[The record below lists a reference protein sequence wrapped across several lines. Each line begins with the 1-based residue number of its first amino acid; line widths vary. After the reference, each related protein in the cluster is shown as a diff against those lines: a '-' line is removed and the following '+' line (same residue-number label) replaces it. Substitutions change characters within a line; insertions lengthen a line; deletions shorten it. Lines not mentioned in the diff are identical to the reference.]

1 MCWRRG
7 RAGSVGPKGF
17 TLVELM
23 VTTAVAAILMA
34 VAVPA
39 FRTFLQNDR
48 AMTQSTSLILSLNT
62 ARSEAIKQDVAT
74 GVWVCASTDGL
85 TCAGSAAA
93 WAQGWIVLSSVANSV
108 PTVVVPSLSTQTTLS
123 EAANL
128 ALVTFYSSG
137 VVQAPAAFTLCDS
150 RGATK
155 ARYIQVTVTGRV
167 SSAVGKDLAGN
178 ALTCP

>member
-1 MCWRRG
+1 MRSRRG
-7 RAGSVGPKGF
+7 KAEYVRPEGF

-62 ARSEAIKQDVAT
+62 ARSEAIKQDVGG
-74 GVWVCASTDGL
+74 GVWVCQSSDGSTC
-85 TCAGSAAA
+85 TGSTA
-93 WAQGWIVLSSVANSV
+93 WAQGWIVVSSATGSV
-108 PTVVVPSLSTQTTLS
+108 PTVVVPSLSTGSSVS
-123 EAANL
+123 EAGSATK
-128 ALVTFYSSG
+128 VIFYSSG
-137 VVQAPAAFTLCDS
+137 AVQAPVAFTLCDS

-155 ARYIQVTVTGRV
+155 ARYVQVTVTGRV
-167 SSAVGKDLAGN
+167 SSAVGKDLTGN
-178 ALTCP
+178 ALACP